1 MADGTPHVRIEDAF
15 DFRAPDYAAVY
26 RARAERLAAIR
37 QSPAVLEALRLHYKW
52 NPDDFINDWGC
63 TFEVRNPE
71 RGLPALVPFILFP
84 KQREWVRKVMECWRN
99 GKPLITEKSRDCGL
113 SWLSVALGCTLCL
126 FWEGLNIGYGSR
138 KEEYVDKIGVPK
150 ALFERGRQFLRYLP
164 PEFGGGWT
172 SAHMRIMFGATG
184 STMTGEAGD
193 NIGRGDRASIYFTD
207 EEAFLERPALVEA
220 SLSQTTNCRVSI
232 STPNGMANPFAQKR
246 WGGKIE
252 VFTFHWR
259 DDPRKD
265 EAWYAKQCDELDPV
279 TLAQEVDLD
288 YSASVE
294 GVLIPSA
301 WVQSAIDAHD
311 KLHIEVTGE
320 TRAAL
325 DVADEGIDTN
335 ALAGG
340 KGILLSFLHEWSGK
354 GEDIF
359 KTTLRAFGHCDEIGA
374 RDMDYDADGLGAGV
388 RGDARVINESRQG
401 RTINVT
407 AFRGSGAVD
416 RPDAQDVKGR
426 DNKDFF
432 ANAKAQAWW
441 ALRLRFERTHR
452 AVQEVLAGGQPK
464 YNADDLI
471 SISSTLPLLGKLQQ
485 ELSQPTY
492 SLNSVGK
499 IVVDKKPD
507 GTKSPNLADSV
518 MIRYSRHRRVM
529 RISQE
534 ALDRA

>member
-1 MADGTPHVRIEDAF
+1 MNPFKMARKADA
-15 DFRAPDYAAVY
+15 YK
-26 RARAERLAAIR
+26 
-37 QSPAVLEALRLHYKW
+37 PAVRHPPHRSIVNIRPVGA
-52 NPDDFINDWGC
+52 
-63 TFEVRNPE
+63 
-71 RGLPALVPFILFP
+71 
-84 KQREWVRKVMECWRN
+84 KVVQC
-99 GKPLITEKSRDCGL
+99 
-113 SWLSVALGCTLCL
+113 LSV
-126 FWEGLNIGYGSR
+126 EGGL
-138 KEEYVDKIGVPK
+138 
-150 ALFERGRQFLRYLP
+150 YL
-164 PEFGGGWT
+164 
-172 SAHMRIMFGATG
+172 
-184 STMTGEAGD
+184 
-193 NIGRGDRASIYFTD
+193 TD
-207 EEAFLERPALVEA
+207 HCIV
-220 SLSQTTNCRVSI
+220 THNCDS
-232 STPNGMANPFAQKR
+232 
-246 WGGKIE
+246 
-252 VFTFHWR
+252 
-259 DDPRKD
+259 RKD
-265 EAWYAKQCDELDPV
+265 EAWYAKQCDELDSV

-471 SISSTLPLLGKLQQ
+471 SISSALPLLGKLQQ

-492 SLNSVGK
+492 SLNSAGK